1 MAIENVGSADDV
13 RIILQHVNPKNE
25 NERVQWILDLQ
36 ASVKRLELRAETKT
50 KQKMIQS
57 KINALLKLKFEKLIA
72 RSATGAVYIM
82 PA

>member
-13 RIILQHVNPKNE
+13 RISLQHVNPKNE

-57 KINALLKLKFEKLIA
+57 KINALLKLKFEK
-72 RSATGAVYIM
+72 
-82 PA
+82 